1 MLSYGHES
9 MGGPLHRKKNARK
22 DREGNE
28 KTRKDICESK

>member
-1 MLSYGHES
+1 MAMNQWE
-9 MGGPLHRKKNARK
+9 GPSIEKNARK

>member
-1 MLSYGHES
+1 MAVNQWE
-9 MGGPLHRKKNARK
+9 GPSIEKKHARK